1 MIDVQRLRVLTEVAR
16 HGSFSKA
23 AAALLFTPSAVS
35 QQIAALERT
44 VGTDVVVRSARGVTL
59 TEAGRLLVEAG
70 ETISAEL
77 RHTEA
82 ELARLAT
89 GVDTLTIA
97 TFGTGGRYLLPGA
110 LARLAAEHPE
120 VEITVMER
128 EPEHSLP
135 LVRSGAADLAL
146 VYEFDRPL
154 PLDRLTLLP
163 VMDDPLSVVLRR
175 DHPLASR
182 KSLPLKDI
190 ADQRWVFGCSKTA
203 AFLHRHAEDAGI
215 SLRVSANTTDYF
227 FAQALVEAGVGIALI
242 PLVALRKT
250 PSLMAVPV
258 ERPRPTRRIGVA
270 VAERVRSRPPVATL
284 IDALRSAT

>member
-44 VGTDVVVRSARGVTL
+44 VGTEVVLRSARGVTL
-59 TEAGRLLVEAG
+59 TDAGRLLVDAG

-82 ELARLAT
+82 ALTRLAT

-97 TFGTGGRYLLPGA
+97 TFSTGGRHLLPSA
-110 LARLAAEHPE
+110 LARLAAEHPN
-120 VEITVMER
+120 VEITVLER
-128 EPEHSLP
+128 EPEDSVP

-146 VYEFDRPL
+146 AYEFDKPL
-154 PLDRLTLLP
+154 PLDRLTFLP
-163 VMDDPLSVVLRR
+163 VMDDPMSVVLRR
-175 DHPLASR
+175 DHALASK
-182 KSLPLKDI
+182 KSLSLNDI
-190 ADQRWVFGCSKTA
+190 ADQHWVFGCSRTA
-203 AFLHRHAEDAGI
+203 AFLHRYAEDAGF
-215 SLRVSANTTDYF
+215 SLRVSASTTDYF

-250 PSLMAVPV
+250 PSLVVIPV
-258 ERPRPTRRIGVA
+258 ARPRPARRIGVV
-270 VAERVRSRPPVATL
+270 VAARARSRPPVATL
-284 IDALRSAT
+284 VDALRSAT

>member
-44 VGTDVVVRSARGVTL
+44 VGTEVVLRSARGVTL
-59 TEAGRLLVEAG
+59 TEAGRLLVDAG

-82 ELARLAT
+82 ALARLAT
-89 GVDTLTIA
+89 GVDALTIA
-97 TFGTGGRYLLPGA
+97 TFSTGGRHLLPNA
-110 LARLAAEHPE
+110 LARLAAEHPG
-120 VEITVMER
+120 VEITVVER
-128 EPEHSLP
+128 EPEHSVP
-135 LVRSGAADLAL
+135 LVRSGSAELAL

-154 PLDRLTLLP
+154 PVDRLTLLP
-163 VMDDPLSVVLRR
+163 VMDDPMSVVLRH

-182 KSLPLKDI
+182 KSLSLKEI
-190 ADQRWVFGCSKTA
+190 SDQRWVFGCSKTSD
-203 AFLHRHAEDAGI
+203 FLHRYAEDAGF
-215 SLRVSANTTDYF
+215 SLRVSASTTDYF

-250 PSLMAVPV
+250 PSLVAIPV
-258 ERPRPTRRIGVA
+258 ERPRPTRRIGVV
-270 VAERVRSRPPVATL
+270 VADRTRARPAVATL
-284 IDALRSAT
+284 VDALRSAT